1 MFSRREQEDM
11 DTTTVLQI
19 PARQQRLGATV
30 CKENSKL
37 RKFVSMTA
45 TMLKIGFIGFGG
57 GSALI
62 PVIEEE
68 VVEKDKVVTEEQFND
83 DVMIAS
89 ITPGALPVEVATG
102 IGRQAAGLKGMAVAA
117 TAMALPGALLTVLLQ
132 AVISGAGSA
141 VKSQINYLS
150 IGISA
155 FIILT
160 LLTYSLGTLRQA
172 ANKKESQLYSLII
185 LGVFLLSGE
194 KSIYQLFGL
203 NIKPIFALS
212 TIQVLG
218 AAFFVIL
225 FTKGYV
231 YSLRR
236 TIPAVVITVCYLLC
250 VGNAHIIPLAAKPF
264 ILTLMTVLSII
275 GLVQSVLES
284 PQKKAFPVKRLATSV
299 GFWLIFVAI
308 LSIPAMF
315 LTAKALKFAGM
326 GWLSSVMS
334 FGGGDAYLSVAQG
347 LFVEGGVI
355 SNADFYG
362 NVVSVANALPGSIL
376 CKILTGIAYDV
387 GYNLNGSI
395 LEGLLVALSGF
406 ACSVAASG
414 AIFELVF
421 CVYEKY
427 ESLQIFSVVKHFIRP
442 IISGLLLTVAVSLYT
457 SGIRGQLQTGN
468 GSTAALIITLIVLAV
483 NLVLIWMQKKG
494 KNIHLILKIA
504 ISAGISFAGC
514 NLFL

>member
-1 MFSRREQEDM
+1 MSVTAVQISERRQKVK
-11 DTTTVLQI
+11 TTVSDESI
-19 PARQQRLGATV
+19 
-30 CKENSKL
+30 KM
-37 RKFVSMTA
+37 RKFISMTM

-62 PVIEEE
+62 PVIEDE
-68 VVEKDKVVTEEQFND
+68 VVEKDKIVSEEEFND

-102 IGRQAAGLKGMAVAA
+102 IGRQASGLKGMAAAA
-117 TAMALPGALLTVLLQ
+117 TAIALPGALLTVLLQ
-132 AVISGAGSA
+132 AVISSAGSV

-160 LLTYSLGTLRQA
+160 LLAYSLGTVCQA
-172 ANKKESQLYSLII
+172 VNKREGQLYGLII

-203 NIKPIFALS
+203 DIKPIFALS

-225 FTKGYV
+225 FTKGHV
-231 YSLRR
+231 RCLRR
-236 TIPAVVITVCYLLC
+236 SIPAAIITVCYLLC
-250 VGNAHIIPLAAKPF
+250 AGNAHIIPVSAKPF
-264 ILTLMTVLSII
+264 ILAVMAVLSIL
-275 GLVQSVLES
+275 GLVQSIVES
-284 PQKKAFPVKRLATSV
+284 PHKKAFPAKRLATSA
-299 GFWLIFVAI
+299 GFWLLFVVI

-315 LTAKALKFAGM
+315 LTAKALKFIGM
-326 GWLSSVMS
+326 GCLSSIMS

-355 SNADFYG
+355 NNADFYG
-362 NVVSVANALPGSIL
+362 NVVAVANALPGSIL

-387 GYNLNGSI
+387 GYNLNGSVI
-395 LEGLLVALSGF
+395 EGFLVALSGF

-457 SGIRGQLQTGN
+457 SGIRGQVQTGS
-468 GSTAALIITLIVLAV
+468 GHPALVITLIVIAV
-483 NLVLIWMQKKG
+483 NLVLMWLQRRG
-494 KNIHLILKIA
+494 KNIHLIWKIV

>member
-1 MFSRREQEDM
+1 MDM
-11 DTTTVLQI
+11 DTTTVAQV
-19 PARQQRLGATV
+19 PVRQHRLGATV
-30 CKENSKL
+30 CKENLKL
-37 RKFVSMTA
+37 KKFLSMTA

-62 PVIEEE
+62 PVIEDE
-68 VVEKDKVVTEEQFND
+68 VVEKDRIVSEEEFND

-102 IGRQAAGLKGMAVAA
+102 IGRQAAGLKGMAAAA

-132 AVISGAGSA
+132 AVISSAGST
-141 VKSQINYLS
+141 VKSQIGYLS
-150 IGISA
+150 IGISS

-160 LLTYSLGTLRQA
+160 LLNYSLGTLHQVA
-172 ANKKESQLYSLII
+172 DKKESKLYTLII

-203 NIKPIFALS
+203 DIKPIFALS
-212 TIQVLG
+212 TIQILG

-231 YSLRR
+231 YSFRR
-236 TIPAVVITVCYLLC
+236 IIPAVIITISYFLC
-250 VGNAHIIPLAAKPF
+250 VGNAHIIPLIAKPF
-264 ILTLMTVLSII
+264 ILTLMTVLALL

-284 PQKKAFPVKRLATSV
+284 PQKKDFPVKRLVTSV
-299 GFWLIFVAI
+299 GFWIIFAGI

-315 LTAKALKFAGM
+315 LISKALKFIGM

-355 SNADFYG
+355 SNTDFYG

-395 LEGLLVALSGF
+395 FEGLLVALSGF

-457 SGIRGQLQTGN
+457 SGIRGQLQADG
-468 GSTAALIITLIVLAV
+468 GSVIALVITLIVIAV
-483 NLVLIWMQKKG
+483 NLALIWIQKKG
-494 KNIHLILKIA
+494 KNNHLIWKIV
-504 ISAGISFAGC
+504 ISAGLSFAGC

>member
-1 MFSRREQEDM
+1 MSVTAVQISERRQKVK
-11 DTTTVLQI
+11 TTVSDESI
-19 PARQQRLGATV
+19 
-30 CKENSKL
+30 KM
-37 RKFVSMTA
+37 RKFISMTM

-62 PVIEEE
+62 PVIEDE
-68 VVEKDKVVTEEQFND
+68 VVEKDKIVSEEEFND

-102 IGRQAAGLKGMAVAA
+102 IGRQASGLKGMAAAA

-132 AVISGAGSA
+132 AVISSAGSV

-160 LLTYSLGTLRQA
+160 LLAYSLGTVCQA
-172 ANKKESQLYSLII
+172 VNKREGQLYGLII

-203 NIKPIFALS
+203 DIKPIFALS

-225 FTKGYV
+225 FTKGHV
-231 YSLRR
+231 RCLRR
-236 TIPAVVITVCYLLC
+236 SIPAAIITVCYLLC
-250 VGNAHIIPLAAKPF
+250 AGNAHIIPVSAKPF
-264 ILTLMTVLSII
+264 ILAVMAVLSIL
-275 GLVQSVLES
+275 GLVQSIVES
-284 PQKKAFPVKRLATSV
+284 PHKKAFPAKRLATSA
-299 GFWLIFVAI
+299 GFWLLFVVI

-315 LTAKALKFAGM
+315 LTAKTLKFIGM
-326 GWLSSVMS
+326 GWLSSIMS
-334 FGGGDAYLSVAQG
+334 FA
-347 LFVEGGVI
+347 
-355 SNADFYG
+355 
-362 NVVSVANALPGSIL
+362 VANALPGSIL

-387 GYNLNGSI
+387 GYNLNGSVI
-395 LEGLLVALSGF
+395 EGFLVALSGF

-457 SGIRGQLQTGN
+457 SGIRGQVQTGS
-468 GSTAALIITLIVLAV
+468 GHPALVITLIVIAV
-483 NLVLIWMQKKG
+483 NLVLMWLQRRG
-494 KNIHLILKIA
+494 KNIHLIWKIV
-504 ISAGISFAGC
+504 ISAGISFVGC

>member
-1 MFSRREQEDM
+1 MSV
-11 DTTTVLQI
+11 TAIQI
-19 PARQQRLGATV
+19 SGKRQKVRTSDESINM
-30 CKENSKL
+30 K
-37 RKFVSMTA
+37 KFISMTM

-62 PVIEEE
+62 PVIEDE
-68 VVEKDKVVTEEQFND
+68 VVEKDKIVSEEEFND

-102 IGRQAAGLKGMAVAA
+102 IGRQASGLKGMAAAA
-117 TAMALPGALLTVLLQ
+117 TAMALPGAVLTVLLQ
-132 AVISGAGSA
+132 AVISSAGSM

-160 LLTYSLGTLRQA
+160 LLTYSLGTIRQA
-172 ANKKESQLYSLII
+172 VGKKESYVYSLII

-203 NIKPIFALS
+203 NIEPVFSLS
-212 TIQVLG
+212 TIQILG

-225 FTKGYV
+225 FTKGHV
-231 YSLRR
+231 RCLRR
-236 TIPAVVITVCYLLC
+236 SVPAALITFAYLLC

-264 ILTLMTVLSII
+264 ILTLMAVLAVL
-275 GLVQSVLES
+275 GLVQSILES
-284 PQKKAFPVKRLATSV
+284 PQKKTFPAKRLLTSI
-299 GFWLIFVAI
+299 GFWLLFVAI
-308 LSIPAMF
+308 LSIPALF
-315 LTAKALKFAGM
+315 LTAKALKFIGM

-355 SNADFYG
+355 NNADFYG

-387 GYNLNGSI
+387 GYNLNGSVV
-395 LEGLLVALSGF
+395 EGLLVALSGF

-442 IISGLLLTVAVSLYT
+442 IISGLLLTVAVSLYI
-457 SGIRGQLQTGN
+457 SGIRGQIETTAGDN
-468 GSTAALIITLIVLAV
+468 SGIAALVITLIVLAV
-483 NLVLIWMQKKG
+483 NLVLMWQQKRG
-494 KNIHLILKIA
+494 KNIHLIWKIV

>member
-1 MFSRREQEDM
+1 MNI
-11 DTTTVLQI
+11 TAIQI
-19 PARQQRLGATV
+19 SEKRQKVKTSDESI
-30 CKENSKL
+30 KM
-37 RKFVSMTA
+37 RKFISMTA

-68 VVEKDKVVTEEQFND
+68 VVEKDKIVSEEEFND

-102 IGRQAAGLKGMAVAA
+102 IGRQSSGLKGMAAAA

-132 AVISGAGSA
+132 AVISSAGSM

-150 IGISA
+150 VGISA

-160 LLTYSLGTLRQA
+160 LLAYSLGTVRQA
-172 ANKKESQLYSLII
+172 VNKREGQLYSLII

-225 FTKGYV
+225 FTKGHLRC
-231 YSLRR
+231 LRR
-236 TIPAVVITVCYLLC
+236 SIPAVIITGCYLLC
-250 VGNAHIIPLAAKPF
+250 VGSAHIIPLAAKPF
-264 ILTLMTVLSII
+264 ILALMAVLAVL
-275 GLVQSVLES
+275 GLAQSVLES
-284 PQKKAFPVKRLATSV
+284 SQKKAFPVKRLVTSV
-299 GFWLIFVAI
+299 GFWLIFVAMF
-308 LSIPAMF
+308 SIPAMF
-315 LTAKALKFAGM
+315 LTAKALRFIGM

-355 SNADFYG
+355 NNADFYG

-395 LEGLLVALSGF
+395 IEGLFVALSGF

-427 ESLQIFSVVKHFIRP
+427 ESLQIFAVVKHFIRP

-457 SGIRGQLQTGN
+457 SGICGQIQEAAGGN
-468 GSTAALIITLIVLAV
+468 SSIVAFVITFLVIIA
-483 NLVLIWMQKKG
+483 NLVLMIMQRRG
-494 KNIHLILKIA
+494 KNIHLIWKIV
-504 ISAGISFAGC
+504 ISAGISSIGC
-514 NLFL
+514 NLLF

>member
-1 MFSRREQEDM
+1 MSV
-11 DTTTVLQI
+11 TAIQI
-19 PARQQRLGATV
+19 SGKRQKVRTSDESINM
-30 CKENSKL
+30 K
-37 RKFVSMTA
+37 KFISMTM

-62 PVIEEE
+62 PVIEDE
-68 VVEKDKVVTEEQFND
+68 VVEKDKIVSEEEFND

-102 IGRQAAGLKGMAVAA
+102 IGRQASGLKGMAAAA
-117 TAMALPGALLTVLLQ
+117 TAMALPGAVLTVLLQ
-132 AVISGAGSA
+132 AVISSAGSM

-160 LLTYSLGTLRQA
+160 LLTYSLGTIRQA
-172 ANKKESQLYSLII
+172 VSKKESYVYSLII

-203 NIKPIFALS
+203 NIEPVFSLS
-212 TIQVLG
+212 TIQILG

-225 FTKGYV
+225 FTKGHV
-231 YSLRR
+231 RCLRR
-236 TIPAVVITVCYLLC
+236 SVPAALITFAYLLC
-250 VGNAHIIPLAAKPF
+250 VGNAHIIPLVAKPF
-264 ILTLMTVLSII
+264 ILTLMAVLAVL
-275 GLVQSVLES
+275 GLVQSILES
-284 PQKKAFPVKRLATSV
+284 PQKKTFPAKRLLTSI
-299 GFWLIFVAI
+299 GFWLLFVAI
-308 LSIPAMF
+308 LSIPALF
-315 LTAKALKFAGM
+315 LTAKALKFIGM

-355 SNADFYG
+355 NNADFYG

-387 GYNLNGSI
+387 GYNLNGSVV
-395 LEGLLVALSGF
+395 EGLLVALSGF

-442 IISGLLLTVAVSLYT
+442 IISGLLLTVAVSLYI
-457 SGIRGQLQTGN
+457 SGIRGQIETTAGDN
-468 GSTAALIITLIVLAV
+468 SGIAALVITLIVLAV
-483 NLVLIWMQKKG
+483 NLVLMWQQKRG
-494 KNIHLILKIA
+494 KNIHLIWKIV

>member
-1 MFSRREQEDM
+1 MNV
-11 DTTTVLQI
+11 TAIQI
-19 PARQQRLGATV
+19 SDKRQKVKTSDESI
-30 CKENSKL
+30 KM
-37 RKFVSMTA
+37 RKFISMTA

-68 VVEKDKVVTEEQFND
+68 VVEKDKIVSEEEFND

-89 ITPGALPVEVATG
+89 ITTGALPVEVATG
-102 IGRQAAGLKGMAVAA
+102 IGRQASGLKGMAAAA

-132 AVISGAGSA
+132 AVISSAGSM

-150 IGISA
+150 VGISA

-160 LLTYSLGTLRQA
+160 LLAYSLGTVRQA
-172 ANKKESQLYSLII
+172 VNKREGQLYSLII

-225 FTKGYV
+225 FTKGHLRC
-231 YSLRR
+231 LRR
-236 TIPAVVITVCYLLC
+236 SIPAVIITGCYLLC
-250 VGNAHIIPLAAKPF
+250 VGNAHIIPLEAKPF
-264 ILTLMTVLSII
+264 ILALMAVLAVL
-275 GLVQSVLES
+275 GL
-284 PQKKAFPVKRLATSV
+284 
-299 GFWLIFVAI
+299 
-308 LSIPAMF
+308 AMF
-315 LTAKALKFAGM
+315 LTAKALRFIGM

-355 SNADFYG
+355 NNADFYG

-395 LEGLLVALSGF
+395 IEGLFVALSGF

-427 ESLQIFSVVKHFIRP
+427 ESLQIFAVVKHFIRP

-457 SGIRGQLQTGN
+457 SGICGQIQA
-468 GSTAALIITLIVLAV
+468 GSGSNIALIITLLVLAV
-483 NLVLIWMQKKG
+483 NLILMKLQKNG
-494 KNIHLILKIA
+494 KNIHLIWKIL
-504 ISAGISFAGC
+504 ISAGISFIGC
-514 NLFL
+514 NIL

>member
-1 MFSRREQEDM
+1 M
-11 DTTTVLQI
+11 DTTVLQI
-19 PARQQRLGATV
+19 STRQQRINSAV
-30 CKENSKL
+30 QKENLKIK
-37 RKFVSMTA
+37 KFVSMTA

-62 PVIEEE
+62 PVIEDE
-68 VVEKDKVVTEEQFND
+68 VVEKDKIVTEEEFND

-102 IGRQAAGLKGMAVAA
+102 IGRQASGLKGMAAAA

-132 AVISGAGSA
+132 AVISSAGSM

-150 IGISA
+150 VGISA

-160 LLTYSLGTLRQA
+160 LLSYSLGTVRQA
-172 ANKKESQLYSLII
+172 ANKNESRLYSLII

-194 KSIYQLFGL
+194 KSIYQLFNL
-203 NIKPIFALS
+203 DIKPIFALS

-231 YSLRR
+231 HSLRR
-236 TIPAVVITVCYLLC
+236 TIPVAIITIAYLLC
-250 VGNAHIIPLAAKPF
+250 VGNAHIIPLTAKPF
-264 ILTLMTVLSII
+264 ILTIMVVLAGL
-275 GLVQSVLES
+275 GLVQSILES
-284 PQKKAFPVKRLATSV
+284 PQKKAFPLKRLATSV
-299 GFWLIFVAI
+299 GFWLLFVAI

-387 GYNLNGSI
+387 GFNLNGSI
-395 LEGLLVALSGF
+395 FEGFMVALSGF

-427 ESLQIFSVVKHFIRP
+427 ENLQIFSVVKHFIRP

-457 SGIRGQLQTGN
+457 SGIRGQIQTGGGN
-468 GSTAALIITLIVLAV
+468 TALIITLIVLAV
-483 NLVLIWMQKKG
+483 NLLLMWIQKKG
-494 KNIHLILKIA
+494 KNIHLIWKILA
-504 ISAGISFAGC
+504 SAGISFIGC
-514 NLFL
+514 NLL

>member
-1 MFSRREQEDM
+1 MSV
-11 DTTTVLQI
+11 TAIQI
-19 PARQQRLGATV
+19 SEKRQKVRTSD
-30 CKENSKL
+30 ESINM
-37 RKFVSMTA
+37 RKFISMTM

-62 PVIEEE
+62 PVIEDE
-68 VVEKDKVVTEEQFND
+68 VVEKDKIVSEEEFND

-102 IGRQAAGLKGMAVAA
+102 IGRQASGLKGMAAAA

-132 AVISGAGSA
+132 AVISSAGSM

-160 LLTYSLGTLRQA
+160 LLAYSLGTIRQA
-172 ANKKESQLYSLII
+172 VSKKEAYVYGLII

-194 KSIYQLFGL
+194 KSIYQLFSL
-203 NIKPIFALS
+203 DIKPIFSLS
-212 TIQVLG
+212 TIQILG

-225 FTKGYV
+225 FTKGHV
-231 YSLRR
+231 RCLRR
-236 TIPAVVITVCYLLC
+236 SVPAAIITFAYLLC

-264 ILTLMTVLSII
+264 ILTIMAVLAVL

-284 PQKKAFPVKRLATSV
+284 PQKKTFPAKRLITSV
-299 GFWLIFVAI
+299 GFWLLFVAI
-308 LSIPAMF
+308 LSIPALF
-315 LTAKALKFAGM
+315 LTANALKFIGM
-326 GWLSSVMS
+326 GWLSSIMS

-355 SNADFYG
+355 NNADFYG

-387 GYNLNGSI
+387 GYNLNGSVV
-395 LEGLLVALSGF
+395 EGFLVALSGF

-427 ESLQIFSVVKHFIRP
+427 ESLQIFAVVKHFIRP

-457 SGIRGQLQTGN
+457 SGIRGQIGATAGGN
-468 GSTAALIITLIVLAV
+468 GAVVALIITLIVLVV
-483 NLVLIWMQKKG
+483 NLVLMWQQRRG
-494 KNIHLILKIA
+494 KNIHLIWKIV

>member
-1 MFSRREQEDM
+1 MNI
-11 DTTTVLQI
+11 TAIQI
-19 PARQQRLGATV
+19 SEKRQKVKTSDESI
-30 CKENSKL
+30 KM
-37 RKFVSMTA
+37 RKFISMTA

-68 VVEKDKVVTEEQFND
+68 VVEKDKIVSEEEFND

-102 IGRQAAGLKGMAVAA
+102 IGRQSSGLKGMAAAA

-132 AVISGAGSA
+132 AVISSAGSM

-150 IGISA
+150 VGISA

-160 LLTYSLGTLRQA
+160 LLAYSLGTVRQA
-172 ANKKESQLYSLII
+172 VNKREGQLYSLII

-225 FTKGYV
+225 FTKGHLRC
-231 YSLRR
+231 LRR
-236 TIPAVVITVCYLLC
+236 SIPAVIITGCYLLC
-250 VGNAHIIPLAAKPF
+250 VGSAHIIPLAAKPF
-264 ILTLMTVLSII
+264 ILALMAVLAVL
-275 GLVQSVLES
+275 GLAQSVLES
-284 PQKKAFPVKRLATSV
+284 PQKKAFPVKRLVTSV
-299 GFWLIFVAI
+299 GFWLIFVAMF
-308 LSIPAMF
+308 SIPAMF
-315 LTAKALKFAGM
+315 LTAKALRFIGM

-355 SNADFYG
+355 NNADFYG
-362 NVVSVANALPGSIL
+362 NVVSVANALPGSI
-376 CKILTGIAYDV
+376 AYDV

-395 LEGLLVALSGF
+395 IEGLFVALSGF

-427 ESLQIFSVVKHFIRP
+427 ESLQIFAVVKHFIRP

-457 SGIRGQLQTGN
+457 SGICGQIQEAAGGN
-468 GSTAALIITLIVLAV
+468 SSIVAFVITFLVIIA
-483 NLVLIWMQKKG
+483 NLVLMIMQRRG
-494 KNIHLILKIA
+494 KNIHLIWKIV
-504 ISAGISFAGC
+504 ISAGISSIGC
-514 NLFL
+514 NLLF

>member
-1 MFSRREQEDM
+1 MNV
-11 DTTTVLQI
+11 TAIQI
-19 PARQQRLGATV
+19 SEKRQKVKTSDESI
-30 CKENSKL
+30 KM
-37 RKFVSMTA
+37 RKFISMTA

-68 VVEKDKVVTEEQFND
+68 VVEKDKIVSEEEFND

-102 IGRQAAGLKGMAVAA
+102 IGRQASGLKGMAAAA

-132 AVISGAGSA
+132 AVISSAGSM

-150 IGISA
+150 VGISA

-160 LLTYSLGTLRQA
+160 LLAYSLGTVRQA
-172 ANKKESQLYSLII
+172 VNKREGQLYSLII

-225 FTKGYV
+225 FTKGHLRC
-231 YSLRR
+231 LRR
-236 TIPAVVITVCYLLC
+236 SIPAVSITGCYLLC
-250 VGNAHIIPLAAKPF
+250 VGSAHIIPLEAKPF
-264 ILTLMTVLSII
+264 ILALMAVLAVL
-275 GLVQSVLES
+275 GLAQSVLES
-284 PQKKAFPVKRLATSV
+284 PQKKAFPVKRLVTSV
-299 GFWLIFVAI
+299 GFWLIFVA
-308 LSIPAMF
+308 MF
-315 LTAKALKFAGM
+315 LTAKALRFIGM

-355 SNADFYG
+355 NNADFYG

-395 LEGLLVALSGF
+395 IEGLFVALSGF

-427 ESLQIFSVVKHFIRP
+427 ESLQIFAVVKHFIRP

-457 SGIRGQLQTGN
+457 SGICGQIQA
-468 GSTAALIITLIVLAV
+468 GSGSNIALIITLLVLAV
-483 NLVLIWMQKKG
+483 NLILMKLQKNG
-494 KNIHLILKIA
+494 KNIHLIWKIL
-504 ISAGISFAGC
+504 ISAGISFIGC
-514 NLFL
+514 NIL